1 MSNLIVVTL
10 PTMHFR
16 RAPETR
22 NLFATRRLY
31 IYITTVSFIDSFRL
45 ESVSIEGNRATVAT
59 LHRLLIPK
67 LTPYPTRDTPLSL
80 YIHIYIHR
88 FVSRQDSRISFSS
101 PSKNQSWKHKLGS
114 RFISFRSNR
123 LFEMFVAPFRK
134 VEKGNEKER
143 KEAKKKRGSHRRR
156 ETVRFASWP
165 ERIRGCEI
173 TR

>member
-22 NLFATRRLY
+22 NLFATRRLYIY

-80 YIHIYIHR
+80 SIYIY
-88 FVSRQDSRISFSS
+88 S
-101 PSKNQSWKHKLGS
+101 
-114 RFISFRSNR
+114 
-123 LFEMFVAPFRK
+123 
-134 VEKGNEKER
+134 
-143 KEAKKKRGSHRRR
+143 
-156 ETVRFASWP
+156 
-165 ERIRGCEI
+165 
-173 TR
+173 